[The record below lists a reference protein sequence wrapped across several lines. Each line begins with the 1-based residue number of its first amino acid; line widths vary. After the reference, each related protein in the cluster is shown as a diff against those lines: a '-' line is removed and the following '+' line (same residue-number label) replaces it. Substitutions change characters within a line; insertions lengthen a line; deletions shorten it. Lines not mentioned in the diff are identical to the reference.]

1 MTLCQAR
8 PEVLRAFQGYNTH
21 RRYGVSRWS
30 SIGEPHSPGLSC
42 FPIQVVHCKLLVGV
56 HWSAGVGRF
65 IRNYF
70 ATPSYTWSSYGEEGQ
85 HCYSGNQGP
94 MTWCFIEACSLGGL
108 LRVAGSIFGHYCL
121 GRSTFS
127 REGGSSMSPP
137 LNASLAWM
145 DDKQANC
152 NPTPQEHKATV
163 WLSVGLECVLLVDQ
177 ACH

>member
-21 RRYGVSRWS
+21 RRCGVSRWS

-127 REGGSSMSPP
+127 REGGVPCP
-137 LNASLAWM
+137 RPWM
-145 DDKQANC
+145 RRWRGWTTSKRTA
-152 NPTPQEHKATV
+152 TPHLKNIRLRCDWQ
-163 WLSVGLECVLLVDQ
+163 
-177 ACH
+177 